1 MEVRLDGRS
10 AIITGSSMGLG
21 LAMAKEF
28 AASGADVAILARR
41 PEVLE
46 QAKQTVTAT
55 AQGGRVATFVCDVA
69 KADDIQRTFDGV
81 IKAFGKVDILIN
93 NAGQSMAMPSEQ
105 ITDEIWRDDLELKLF
120 AAIRLARLAWPGMKQ
135 RKWGRIINVL
145 NTGAKA
151 PRANGAP
158 TAVSR
163 AAGMAFM
170 KVLAGEGAPHG
181 ILVNGML
188 VGQIVSDQIARRH
201 AREGAQHAVRG
212 IRRRPPARASRSA
225 AWARPRSSPPWRASC
240 ARITQASPPAPRST
254 WTAAQARWCKV
265 RVGARSIGDA
275 TATTPCSLQR
285 HQGQGCS
292 NAEDHSRRDLRLRG
306 VRRHRR
312 PDPAQAAAGAVL
324 PLPRRPDAAG
334 IAHHRRRPLRP

>member
-1 MEVRLDGRS
+1 MS
-10 AIITGSSMGLG
+10 
-21 LAMAKEF
+21 
-28 AASGADVAILARR
+28 
-41 PEVLE
+41 
-46 QAKQTVTAT
+46 
-55 AQGGRVATFVCDVA
+55 
-69 KADDIQRTFDGV
+69 KADDIQKTFDGV

-120 AAIRLARLAWPGMKQ
+120 AAIRLARLVWPGMKQ

-188 VGQIVSDQIARRH
+188 VGLIDLRPDRPPPCTRRH
-201 AREGAQHAVRG
+201 QHAVRRIHRRTMGKG
-212 IRRRPPARASRSA
+212 IPVGRMGKAEEFA
-225 AWARPRSSPPWRASC
+225 AMACFLCSDHAGFTTGT
-240 ARITQASPPAPRST
+240 AINMDGGASP
-254 WTAAQARWCKV
+254 WCDTV
-265 RVGARSIGDA
+265 M
-275 TATTPCSLQR
+275 
-285 HQGQGCS
+285 
-292 NAEDHSRRDLRLRG
+292 RG
-306 VRRHRR
+306 
-312 PDPAQAAAGAVL
+312 
-324 PLPRRPDAAG
+324 
-334 IAHHRRRPLRP
+334 

>member
-10 AIITGSSMGLG
+10 AIITGASAGLG

-28 AASGADVAILARR
+28 AASGADVAMLARR

-55 AQGGRVATFVCDVA
+55 AQGGRVATFICDVSKAGDIEKTCDAVA
-69 KADDIQRTFDGV
+69 KT
-81 IKAFGKVDILIN
+81 FGKVDILIN
-93 NAGQSMAMPSEQ
+93 NAGQSRAMPTEQ
-105 ITDEIWRDDLELKLF
+105 ITDDIWHEDLELKLF
-120 AAIRLARLAWPGMKQ
+120 AAIRLTRLVWPGMKQ

-145 NTGAKA
+145 NLGAKA

-188 VGQIVSDQIARRH
+188 VGLIDSDQHARRH
-201 AREGAQHAVRG
+201 AREGANVSYDEF
-212 IRRRPPARASRSA
+212 RAKMGANVPIGRIGKAEEFA
-225 AWARPRSSPPWRASC
+225 AMACFLCSDRAGFTSGT
-240 ARITQASPPAPRST
+240 AINMDGGASP
-254 WTAAQARWCKV
+254 V
-265 RVGARSIGDA
+265 V
-275 TATTPCSLQR
+275 
-285 HQGQGCS
+285 
-292 NAEDHSRRDLRLRG
+292 
-306 VRRHRR
+306 
-312 PDPAQAAAGAVL
+312 
-324 PLPRRPDAAG
+324 
-334 IAHHRRRPLRP
+334 

>member
-10 AIITGSSMGLG
+10 AIITGASMGLG

-41 PEVLE
+41 ADVLE
-46 QAKQTVTAT
+46 QAKATVEAT
-55 AQGGRVATFVCDVA
+55 AKGGRVATFVCDVA
-69 KADDIQRTFDGV
+69 KADDIQRTYDGV
-81 IKAFGKVDILIN
+81 IKAFGKADILIN

-120 AAIRLARLAWPGMKQ
+120 AAIRLTRLVWPGMKQ

-188 VGQIVSDQIARRH
+188 VGLIDSDQHVRRH
-201 AREGAQHAVRG
+201 AREGSNVSYDDF
-212 IRRRPPARASRSA
+212 RAKMGGNVPIGRVGKAEEFA
-225 AWARPRSSPPWRASC
+225 AMACFLCSDLAGFTTGT
-240 ARITQASPPAPRST
+240 AINMDGGASP
-254 WTAAQARWCKV
+254 V
-265 RVGARSIGDA
+265 V
-275 TATTPCSLQR
+275 
-285 HQGQGCS
+285 
-292 NAEDHSRRDLRLRG
+292 
-306 VRRHRR
+306 
-312 PDPAQAAAGAVL
+312 
-324 PLPRRPDAAG
+324 
-334 IAHHRRRPLRP
+334 

>member
-10 AIITGSSMGLG
+10 AIITGASMGLG

-41 PEVLE
+41 PDVLE
-46 QAKQTVTAT
+46 QARQAVTAM
-55 AQGGRVATFVCDVA
+55 AQGGRVASFVCDVS
-69 KADDIQRTFDGV
+69 KADDIQNTHDGV

-120 AAIRLARLAWPGMKQ
+120 AAIRLVRLVWPGMQQ

-163 AAGMAFM
+163 AAGEH
-170 KVLAGEGAPHG
+170 LHECHAGEGAPHG

-201 AREGAQHAVRG
+201 ARDGANTPFEEYVANTGKGIPVGRMGKAEEFAAMACFLCSDHAG
-212 IRRRPPARASRSA
+212 FTTGTAINMDGG
-225 AWARPRSSPPWRASC
+225 
-240 ARITQASPPAPRST
+240 ASP
-254 WTAAQARWCKV
+254 V
-265 RVGARSIGDA
+265 V
-275 TATTPCSLQR
+275 
-285 HQGQGCS
+285 
-292 NAEDHSRRDLRLRG
+292 
-306 VRRHRR
+306 
-312 PDPAQAAAGAVL
+312 
-324 PLPRRPDAAG
+324 
-334 IAHHRRRPLRP
+334 

>member
-46 QAKQTVTAT
+46 EAKKTVSGV
-55 AQGGRVATFVCDVA
+55 AQGGRVATFACDVS

-81 IKAFGKVDILIN
+81 VKAFGKVDILVN
-93 NAGQSMAMPSEQ
+93 NAGQSMAMPSTD
-105 ITDEIWRDDLELKLF
+105 ITDEIWQQDLELKLF

-188 VGQIVSDQIARRH
+188 VGQIVSDQVARRFEREKPNVPFEEYIAGVGKGIPVGRMGKAEEFAAMACFLCSDH
-201 AREGAQHAVRG
+201 AGFTTGTAINMDG
-212 IRRRPPARASRSA
+212 G
-225 AWARPRSSPPWRASC
+225 
-240 ARITQASPPAPRST
+240 ASP
-254 WTAAQARWCKV
+254 V
-265 RVGARSIGDA
+265 V
-275 TATTPCSLQR
+275 
-285 HQGQGCS
+285 
-292 NAEDHSRRDLRLRG
+292 
-306 VRRHRR
+306 
-312 PDPAQAAAGAVL
+312 
-324 PLPRRPDAAG
+324 
-334 IAHHRRRPLRP
+334 